1 MNYKRYLLGLSLCL
15 AVGATP
21 PICAQNNNKKAAAQQ
36 SAERTV
42 KGTVVDEQGEPV
54 IGATIMVV
62 GASQGGAITDFDG
75 NFTIKVPAGGKIKV
89 SYIGYIPQTLSKL
102 SDQMRIELREDASS
116 LDEVVVVGYGALKQK
131 NVTGAV
137 EVINPEELK
146 DLSVS
151 SLSEALIGLS
161 PSLHVSM
168 PSTGRPGEN
177 ATITIRQARDAVA
190 LIPKTDMTGAS
201 AGGNIDPR
209 PLYVIDDFVYQDMDK
224 GEEEFNNLDVDEVE
238 SITILKDAAA
248 AIYGAYGAYGV
259 ILVKTK
265 RGQQGAPRISYQVQ
279 LGYVDAIMHAD
290 MLDGYN
296 YGRIYNAAKAAQVLQ
311 SNKTPDPLLDFFQAD
326 ELEAMKETNYDL
338 LDKYWS
344 SSLSQRHSINV
355 NGGTEKATYF
365 AGVTYQTQDGNIGKL
380 DYNRWNYRAGIT
392 ANINKYVR
400 ATLSVSGDDSRKNM
414 HQTSNSGAGNQEDYL
429 YMMKNPSFVP
439 DEINGYPIYHSGMAN
454 DPSFKNYYNYKSLY
468 DSMNNREQKSNS
480 MSIQGS
486 IEADLGFIK
495 PLQGLRARL
504 TYSRNVG
511 NSYDNRIQMENT
523 VYRVKNRGG
532 SGHHLYVTDP
542 NAIINNIPDDAADP
556 LSIYDEV
563 SLEGFRYLA
572 FENLE
577 ERVLN
582 SGQSSRIRNDYSRSS
597 SYQVNF
603 MLMYGRKFGKHDVS
617 GTFSIER
624 GENEGSNLYTE
635 ATHPLPFTDGT
646 SNSLA
651 DDTEKTSEW
660 GRNDGG
666 NLAYIGRLNYA
677 YADKYL
683 FEFLI
688 RSQASAAKFA
698 PENYWGAF
706 PSFSAG
712 WVISEEKWFPKE
724 ALKIDYAK
732 LRASYGIMGRDNV
745 EAWRWLQLY
754 AYNPNRSAIF
764 GTDIT
769 KESSRAFQLPEKNG
783 TNRDLHWDKNIKTNI
798 GLDLRML
805 DNRLSI
811 SLDAYYDKGR
821 EMFAVPNANYMPGTA
836 GTYPAPEN
844 FSEMDMWGTEAIV
857 GWRQRINKDMYI
869 SARLGISYADNK
881 VNKIYWDV
889 NPKLDS
895 MVKGERADRGLW
907 GLSCLGM
914 FRTYQEIEEYFQKYH
929 ITNYLGLTQDQVHP
943 GMLIYEDVRGPKD
956 ENGNWTGPDGV
967 IKAGT
972 EGDAV
977 KISNRSSNPYSTNL
991 NLNFVWKSFSLNATF
1006 QGEWGAYTMMPAM
1019 YRESFGSME
1028 TTNVS
1033 KMWNDMFIY
1042 EDVLDAQGRVIAAAN
1057 PNGRWPNFGY
1067 TSGSVNSQA
1076 STFWRMSAAEFLL
1089 RNVSLAYTVPKNL
1102 VRSIGLNN
1110 IRINVTVQNALSL
1123 YNACPDGYWNNFA
1136 GSYGS
1141 YPVTRKITCGVNVT
1155 F

>member
-1 MNYKRYLLGLSLCL
+1 MKTKIFRFLIVFCLGIMVSLT
-15 AVGATP
+15 AS
-21 PICAQNNNKKAAAQQ
+21 AQ
-36 SAERTV
+36 STRTI
-42 KGTVVDEQGEPV
+42 KGTVVDQNGEAI
-54 IGATIMVV
+54 IGATIVES
-62 GASQGGAITDFDG
+62 GNPKNAAISDIDG
-75 NFTIKVPAGGKIKV
+75 NFTIQLPEGKKLTI
-89 SYIGYIPQTLSKL
+89 SYIGYETTTINKPTSG
-102 SDQMRIELREDASS
+102 LRVNMKEDSNS
-116 LDEVVVVGYGALKQK
+116 IDEVVVVGYGALKQK

-161 PSLHVSM
+161 PSLHVTM

-177 ATITIRQARDAVA
+177 ATITIRAASDAVA
-190 LIPKTDMTGAS
+190 LLPKTDMNGAA
-201 AGGNIDPR
+201 AGANIDPR
-209 PLYVIDDFVYQDMDK
+209 PLYVIDDFVYQDGDK

-265 RGQQGAPRISYQVQ
+265 RGKAGKPRISYQTQ
-279 LGYVDAIMHAD
+279 MGYVDAVMHAD

-311 SNKTPDPLLDFFQAD
+311 NNKTPDQLIDFFQAD
-326 ELEAMKETNYDL
+326 ELEQMKNTNYDL

-355 NGGTEKATYF
+355 NGGNEKATYF

-392 ANINKYVR
+392 ANINKYVK

-414 HQTSNSGAGNQEDYL
+414 HQTSNSGGGNQEDYL

-439 DEINGYPIYHSGMAN
+439 DEINGYPIYHSGMEN

-468 DSMNNREQKSNS
+468 DSQNNREVRNNS

-486 IEADLGFIK
+486 LEADFGFIK

-511 NSYDNRIQMENT
+511 NSHDDRIQMENI

-532 SGHHLYVTDP
+532 SGRHLYVTDP
-542 NAIINNIPDDAADP
+542 EAIIDNDP
-556 LSIYDEV
+556 LVDYDET
-563 SLEGFRYLA
+563 SLEGFRYTS
-572 FENLE
+572 FDNLE
-577 ERVLN
+577 QRILN
-582 SGQSSRIRNDYSRSS
+582 SGQSSRIINNMSRNS
-597 SYQVNF
+597 SYQMNF
-603 MLMYGRKFGKHDVS
+603 MLLYGRKFGLHDVS

-624 GENEGSNLYTE
+624 GENESSYMNTE

-646 SNSLA
+646 SNSMA
-651 DDTEKTSEW
+651 DDSQMTPTWGKT
-660 GRNDGG
+660 DGG
-666 NLAYIGRLNYA
+666 NLAYIGRFNYA
-677 YADKYL
+677 FADRYL

-712 WVISEEKWFPKE
+712 WVVSEEKWFPKE
-724 ALKIDYAK
+724 KWKIDFLK

-754 AYNPNRSAIF
+754 SYNSTRSAIF

-769 KESSRAFQLPEKNG
+769 KESARAFQLPEKSG
-783 TNRDLHWDKNIKTNI
+783 TNRDLHWDKNIKSNLGVDI
-798 GLDLRML
+798 RALDG
-805 DNRLSI
+805 RLSV
-811 SLDAYYDKGR
+811 SLDGYYDRNR

-844 FSEMDMWGTEAIV
+844 YSEMDMWGFEAIV
-857 GWRQRINKDMYI
+857 GWRQRFNKDTYL
-869 SARLGISYADNK
+869 SARIGFSVDDNK
-881 VNKIYWDV
+881 VKKYYWDT
-889 NPKLDS
+889 NTKLNS
-895 MVKGERADRGLW
+895 IVYGERSDRGLW
-907 GLSCLGM
+907 GLSCMGM
-914 FRTYQEIEEYFQKYH
+914 FRSYQQIEEYFQKYK
-929 ITNYLGLTQDQVHP
+929 ITNYLGLSQSQVHP

-956 ENGNWTGPDGV
+956 DNGNWTGPDGV
-967 IKAGT
+967 IDT
-972 EGDAV
+972 ENDIV
-977 KISNRSSNPYSTNL
+977 QISKRQSNPYNSNL
-991 NLNFVWKSFSLNATF
+991 NLNFVWKSFSMSATF
-1006 QGEWGAYTMMPAM
+1006 QAEWGAYTMMPSM
-1019 YRESFGSME
+1019 YQESFGSME

-1042 EDVLDAQGRVIAAAN
+1042 EDVLDANGRIIAAAN
-1057 PNGRWPNFGY
+1057 PKGKWPNFGF
-1067 TSGSVNSQA
+1067 TKGSVNSQR
-1076 STFWRMSAAEFLL
+1076 STFWRMSATEILL
-1089 RNVSLAYTVPKNL
+1089 RNISIAYTVPKNF
-1102 VRSIGLNN
+1102 VKSIGLNA
-1110 IRINVTVQNALSL
+1110 IRFNVTIQNALSL
-1123 YNACPDGYWNNFA
+1123 YNACPGGYWNNFA
-1136 GSYGS
+1136 GNYGS
-1141 YPVTRKITCGVNVT
+1141 YPVTRKITVGMNVT

>member
-1 MNYKRYLLGLSLCL
+1 MRTKTYRFLIVFCIGVMMSL
-15 AVGATP
+15 A
-21 PICAQNNNKKAAAQQ
+21 AAAQNT
-36 SAERTV
+36 RTV
-42 KGTVVDEQGEPV
+42 KGTIVDKNGETI
-54 IGATIMVV
+54 IGATIIEA
-62 GASQGGAITDFDG
+62 GNPKNATISDIDG
-75 NFTIKVPAGGKIKV
+75 NFSIQIPEGKKIV
-89 SYIGYIPQTLSKL
+89 ISYLGYETMTLSKF
-102 SDQMRIELREDASS
+102 DKDMRITMKEDANSI
-116 LDEVVVVGYGALKQK
+116 DEVVVVGYGSLKQK

-137 EVINPEELK
+137 EVINPDELK

-151 SLSEALIGLS
+151 NLSEALIGLS

-177 ATITIRQARDAVA
+177 ATITIRAASDAVA
-190 LIPKTDMTGAS
+190 LLPKTDMNGAA
-201 AGGNIDPR
+201 AGANIDPR
-209 PLYVIDDFVYQDMDK
+209 PLYVIDDFVYQDGDK

-265 RGQQGAPRISYQVQ
+265 RGKAGKPRISYQTQ
-279 LGYVDAIMHAD
+279 LGYVDAVMLAD

-311 SNKTPDPLLDFFQAD
+311 NNKTPDRLIDFFQAD
-326 ELEAMKETNYDL
+326 ELEQMKQTNYDL

-344 SSLSQRHSINV
+344 SSLSQRHSVNV
-355 NGGTEKATYF
+355 NGGNEKATYF

-380 DYNRWNYRAGIT
+380 DYDRWNYRAGIT
-392 ANINKYVR
+392 ANINKYVK

-414 HQTSNSGAGNQEDYL
+414 HQTSNSGGGNQEDYL

-439 DEINGYPIYHSGMAN
+439 DEINGYPIYHSGMEN

-468 DSMNNREQKSNS
+468 DSQNNREVRTNS

-486 IEADLGFIK
+486 LEADFGFIK
-495 PLQGLRARL
+495 PLKGLRARL

-511 NSYDNRIQMENT
+511 NAHDNRIQMENI

-532 SGHHLYVTDP
+532 SGRHLYVTDP
-542 NAIINNIPDDAADP
+542 NAIIDNDP
-556 LSIYDEV
+556 MVDYDET
-563 SLEGFRYLA
+563 SLEGFRYTS
-572 FENLE
+572 FDNLE
-577 ERVLN
+577 QRILN
-582 SGQSSRIRNDYSRSS
+582 SGQSSRIVNNMSRNS

-603 MLMYGRKFGKHDVS
+603 MLLYGRKFGLHDIS

-624 GENEGSNLYTE
+624 GENESSYMNTE

-646 SNSLA
+646 SNSMA
-651 DDTEKTSEW
+651 DDSQMTPTWGKT
-660 GRNDGG
+660 DGG
-666 NLAYIGRLNYA
+666 NLAYIGRFNYA
-677 YADKYL
+677 YADRYL

-712 WVISEEKWFPKE
+712 WVVSEEKWFPKE
-724 ALKIDYAK
+724 KWKIDFLK

-745 EAWRWLQLY
+745 DAWRWLQLY
-754 AYNPNRSAIF
+754 SYNSTRSAIF

-769 KESSRAFQLPEKNG
+769 KESARAFQLPEKSG
-783 TNRDLHWDKNIKTNI
+783 TNRDLHWDKNIKSNVGVDI
-798 GLDLRML
+798 RALDG
-805 DNRLSI
+805 RLSV
-811 SLDAYYDKGR
+811 SLDAYYDRNR

-844 FSEMDMWGTEAIV
+844 YSEMDMWGFEAIV
-857 GWRQRINKDMYI
+857 GWRQRFNKDTYL
-869 SARLGISYADNK
+869 SARLGFSVDDNK
-881 VNKIYWDV
+881 VKKYYWDT
-889 NPKLDS
+889 NPKLNS
-895 MVKGERADRGLW
+895 IVYGERSDRGMW
-907 GLSCLGM
+907 GLSCMGM
-914 FRTYQEIEEYFQKYH
+914 FRSYQQIEEYFEKYK
-929 ITNYLGLTQDQVHP
+929 ITNYLGLSQSQVHP

-956 ENGNWTGPDGV
+956 DNGNWTGPDGV
-967 IKAGT
+967 IDT
-972 EGDAV
+972 ENDIV
-977 KISNRSSNPYSTNL
+977 QISKRQSNPYNSNL
-991 NLNFVWKSFSLNATF
+991 NLNFVWKSFSMSATF
-1006 QGEWGAYTMMPAM
+1006 QAEWGAYTMMPSM
-1019 YRESFGSME
+1019 YQESFGSME

-1042 EDVLDAQGRVIAAAN
+1042 EDVLDANGRVIAAAN
-1057 PNGRWPNFGY
+1057 PKGKWPNFGF
-1067 TSGSVNSQA
+1067 TKGSVNSQR
-1076 STFWRMSAAEFLL
+1076 STFWRMSATEILL
-1089 RNVSLAYTVPKNL
+1089 RNISIAYTVPKNF
-1102 VRSIGLNN
+1102 VKSIGLNA
-1110 IRINVTVQNALSL
+1110 IRFNVTVQNALSL
-1123 YNACPDGYWNNFA
+1123 YNACPGGYWNNFA

-1141 YPVTRKITCGVNVT
+1141 YPVTRKITVGMNVT

>member
-1 MNYKRYLLGLSLCL
+1 MNTKIYRFLIVFCLGFMVSL
-15 AVGATP
+15 AAS
-21 PICAQNNNKKAAAQQ
+21 AQNT
-36 SAERTV
+36 RTI
-42 KGTVVDEQGEPV
+42 KGTIVDKNGETI
-54 IGATIMVV
+54 IGATIIEAGNAKNATISDIDGKFSIQIPEGKKIVISYLGYETMTI
-62 GASQGGAITDFDG
+62 SKFENDMHITM
-75 NFTIKVPAGGKIKV
+75 K
-89 SYIGYIPQTLSKL
+89 
-102 SDQMRIELREDASS
+102 EDANSI
-116 LDEVVVVGYGALKQK
+116 DEVVVVGYGSLKQK

-151 SLSEALIGLS
+151 NLSEALIGLS
-161 PSLHVSM
+161 PSLHVTM

-177 ATITIRQARDAVA
+177 ATITIRAASDAVA
-190 LIPKTDMTGAS
+190 LLPKTDMNGAA
-201 AGGNIDPR
+201 AGANIDPR
-209 PLYVIDDFVYQDMDK
+209 PLYVIDDFVYQDGDK

-265 RGQQGAPRISYQVQ
+265 RGKAGKPRISYQTQ
-279 LGYVDAIMHAD
+279 MGYVDAVMHAD

-311 SNKTPDPLLDFFQAD
+311 NNKTPDQLIDFFQAD
-326 ELEAMKETNYDL
+326 ELEQMKQTNYDL

-355 NGGTEKATYF
+355 NGGNEKATYF

-392 ANINKYVR
+392 ANINKYVK

-414 HQTSNSGAGNQEDYL
+414 HQTSNSGGGNQEDYL

-439 DEINGYPIYHSGMAN
+439 DEINGYPIYHSGMEN

-468 DSMNNREQKSNS
+468 DSQNNREVRTNS

-486 IEADLGFIK
+486 LEADFGFIK

-511 NSYDNRIQMENT
+511 NSHDNRIQMENI

-532 SGHHLYVTDP
+532 SGRHLYVTDP
-542 NAIINNIPDDAADP
+542 EAIIDNDP
-556 LSIYDEV
+556 LIDYDET
-563 SLEGFRYLA
+563 SLEGFRYTS
-572 FENLE
+572 FDNLE
-577 ERVLN
+577 QRILN
-582 SGQSSRIRNDYSRSS
+582 SGQSSRIINNMSRNS
-597 SYQVNF
+597 SYQMNF
-603 MLMYGRKFGKHDVS
+603 MLLYGRKFGLHDVS

-624 GENEGSNLYTE
+624 GENESSYMNTE

-646 SNSLA
+646 SNSMA
-651 DDTEKTSEW
+651 DDSQMTPTWGKT
-660 GRNDGG
+660 DGG
-666 NLAYIGRLNYA
+666 NLAYIGRFNYA
-677 YADKYL
+677 FADRYL

-712 WVISEEKWFPKE
+712 WVVSEEKWFPQEKWKIE
-724 ALKIDYAK
+724 FLKI
-732 LRASYGIMGRDNV
+732 RASYGIMGRDNV

-754 AYNPNRSAIF
+754 SYNSTRSAIF

-769 KESSRAFQLPEKNG
+769 KESARAFQLPEKSG
-783 TNRDLHWDKNIKTNI
+783 TNRDLHWDKNIKSNLGVDI
-798 GLDLRML
+798 RALDG
-805 DNRLSI
+805 RLSV
-811 SLDAYYDKGR
+811 SLDGYYDRNR

-844 FSEMDMWGTEAIV
+844 YSEMDMWGFEAIV
-857 GWRQRINKDMYI
+857 GWRQRFNKDTYL
-869 SARLGISYADNK
+869 SARIGFSVDDNK
-881 VNKIYWDV
+881 VKKYYWDT
-889 NPKLDS
+889 NTKLNS
-895 MVKGERADRGLW
+895 IVYGERSDRGLW
-907 GLSCLGM
+907 GLSCMGM
-914 FRTYQEIEEYFQKYH
+914 FRSYQQIEEYFQKYK
-929 ITNYLGLTQDQVHP
+929 ITNYLGLSQSQVHP

-956 ENGNWTGPDGV
+956 DNGDWTSPDGV
-967 IKAGT
+967 IDT
-972 EGDAV
+972 ENDIV
-977 KISNRSSNPYSTNL
+977 QISKRQSNPYNSNL
-991 NLNFVWKSFSLNATF
+991 NINFVWKSFSMIATF
-1006 QGEWGAYTMMPAM
+1006 QAEWGAYTMMPSM
-1019 YRESFGSME
+1019 YQESFSSME

-1042 EDVLDAQGRVIAAAN
+1042 ENVLDANGRVIAAAN
-1057 PNGRWPNFGY
+1057 PNGKWPNFGF
-1067 TSGSVNSQA
+1067 TKGSVNSQR
-1076 STFWRMSAAEFLL
+1076 STFWRMSATEILL
-1089 RNVSLAYTVPKNL
+1089 RNISIAYTVPKNF
-1102 VRSIGLNN
+1102 VRNIGLNA
-1110 IRINVTVQNALSL
+1110 IRFNVTIQNALSL
-1123 YNACPDGYWNNFA
+1123 YNACPGGYWNNFA
-1136 GSYGS
+1136 GNYGS
-1141 YPVTRKITCGVNVT
+1141 YPVTRKITMGMNVT

>member
-1 MNYKRYLLGLSLCL
+1 MNKLHSIILVMGLCL
-15 AVGATP
+15 TAPMAVLANASHGIDRTQQAGA
-21 PICAQNNNKKAAAQQ
+21 
-36 SAERTV
+36 RTV
-42 KGTVVDEQGEPV
+42 KGQVVDEKGEAI
-54 IGATIMVV
+54 IGATIQVV
-62 GASQGGAITDFDG
+62 GQEKSGAITDFDG
-75 NFTIKVPAGGKIKV
+75 NFTIQVPQGAKLKVT
-89 SYIGYIPQTLSKL
+89 YIGYQTLTVSKITDPL
-102 SDQMRIELREDASS
+102 RIVLKEDESS

-137 EVINPEELK
+137 EVINPEDLK

-161 PSLHVSM
+161 PSLHVTM

-190 LIPKTDMTGAS
+190 LIPKNDMNGAA

-209 PLYVIDDFVYQDMDK
+209 PLYVIDDFIYQDGDK

-238 SITILKDAAA
+238 SITILKDASA

-265 RGQQGAPRISYQVQ
+265 RGKQGAPRISYQTQ

-296 YGRIYNAAKAAQVLQ
+296 YGRIYNAAKQAQALQ
-311 SNKTPDPLLDFFQAD
+311 DNKTPDRLLHFFQAD
-326 ELEAMKETNYDL
+326 ELDAMRDMNYDL

-355 NGGTEKATYF
+355 NGGTDRATYF

-392 ANINKYVR
+392 SKIGDWVK
-400 ATLSVSGDDSRKNM
+400 ATLSVSGDDSRKIM
-414 HQTSNSGAGNQEDYL
+414 HQTSNSGGGNQEDYL
-429 YMMKNPSFVP
+429 YMMKNPSYVP
-439 DEINGYPIYHSGMAN
+439 DEINGYPIYHSGMEN

-468 DSMNNREQKSNS
+468 NSMNNREQNTNS
-480 MSIQGS
+480 MSIQGTL
-486 IEADLGFIK
+486 EADFGFIK

-511 NSYDNRIQMENT
+511 NSHDNRIRMENI

-532 SGHHLYVTDP
+532 SGSHLYITDP
-542 NAIINNIPDDAADP
+542 TAIIGGPDAV
-556 LSIYDEV
+556 YNEET
-563 SLEGFRYLA
+563 LEGFRYTA

-582 SGQSSRIRNDYSRSS
+582 SGQQSYIDNTMSRSK
-597 SYQVNF
+597 SYQLNF
-603 MLMYGRKFGKHDVS
+603 MLMYGRKFGDHDVS

-624 GENEGSNLYTE
+624 GENEGFNLNAN

-651 DDTEKTSEW
+651 DDTQKETTWGKT
-660 GRNDGG
+660 DGG
-666 NLAYIGRLNYA
+666 NLAYIGRFNYA
-677 YADKYL
+677 YKDRYL
-683 FEFLI
+683 FEFLV

-712 WVISEEKWFPKE
+712 WVLSEEPWFPKE
-724 ALKIDYAK
+724 KLKIDYAK

-754 AYNPNRSAIF
+754 SYNPNRGPIF
-764 GTDIT
+764 GTDYS
-769 KESSRAFQLPEKNG
+769 KESSRAFQLPEKSG
-783 TNRDLHWDKNIKTNI
+783 TTYDLHWDKNIKTNI

-805 DNRLSI
+805 DSRLSL
-811 SLDAYYDKGR
+811 SFDAYYDYGR
-821 EMFAVPNANYMPGTA
+821 EMFAIPNANYMPGTA

-844 FSEMDMWGTEAIV
+844 YSEMDMWGAEAIV
-857 GWRQRINKDMYI
+857 GWRQRINKDMYV
-869 SARLGISYADNK
+869 SARLGISYDDNK
-881 VNKIYWDV
+881 VLKYYWDTKT
-889 NPKLDS
+889 KLNS
-895 MVKGERADRGLW
+895 ILYGERTDRGLW
-907 GLSCLGM
+907 GLSCMGM
-914 FRTYQEIEEYFQKYH
+914 FRSYQQIEEYFEKYH
-929 ITNYLGLTQDQVHP
+929 ITNYLGLAQSQVHP
-943 GMLIYEDVRGPKD
+943 GMLIYEDIRGKYNEDTKQYDP
-956 ENGNWTGPDGV
+956 NPDGIV
-967 IKAGT
+967 NA
-972 EGDAV
+972 EDDAIR
-977 KISNRSSNPYSTNL
+977 ISRREDNPYKTNL
-991 NLNFVWKSFSLNATF
+991 NLNFVWKSFSMNATF
-1006 QGEWGAYTMMPAM
+1006 QAEWGAYTMMPAM
-1019 YRESFGSME
+1019 YRESFGSLE

-1033 KMWNDMFIY
+1033 AMWNDMFIY
-1042 EDVLDAQGRVIAAAN
+1042 EDVYDAQGRVIAEAN

-1067 TSGSVNSQA
+1067 TKSSVNSQT
-1076 STFWRMSAAEFLL
+1076 STFWRMSAAEIYL
-1089 RNVSLAYTVPKNL
+1089 RNISIAYTVPKEL
-1102 VRSIGLNN
+1102 VRKISLNALRFN
-1110 IRINVTVQNALSL
+1110 ITVQNALSL
-1123 YNACPDGYWNNFA
+1123 YNACPGGYWDNFA

-1141 YPVTRKITCGVNVT
+1141 YPVTRKITFGMNVT